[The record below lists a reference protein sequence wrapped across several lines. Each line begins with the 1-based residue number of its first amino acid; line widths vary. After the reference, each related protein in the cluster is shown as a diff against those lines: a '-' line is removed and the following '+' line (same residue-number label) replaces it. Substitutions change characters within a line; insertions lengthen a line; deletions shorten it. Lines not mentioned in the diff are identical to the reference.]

1 MTSDK
6 RGSNFSPMDDKD
18 LDEREEQPPT
28 VELVDEEGRSLVC
41 FVEHSLEIDDTEY
54 LLLLPVDSP
63 IEIFAW
69 MSEDTEEEEE
79 DDEVESLIDLTEDDI
94 DEIFDTAKAVLAEQ
108 DLLLQ
113 RTAHTLSVKGEIP
126 EANEEEIII
135 LDLDEEDDGLGTE
148 QFQRL
153 AYFYHNDQEYEIC
166 TPLDPLLFFA
176 RYDDEG
182 NIQLL
187 SPEEFQS
194 VRSQLEAQLFDS
206 LD

>member
-1 MTSDK
+1 MHDQDLEE
-6 RGSNFSPMDDKD
+6 GS
-18 LDEREEQPPT
+18 EQPPT
-28 VELVDEEGRSLVC
+28 VEVFDAEGRSLVC
-41 FVEHSLEIDDTEY
+41 YVEHSLEIDEREY

-69 MSEDTEEEEE
+69 MS
-79 DDEVESLIDLTEDDI
+79 DDESTADEDEDEEMENLIDLTEADI
-94 DEIFDTAKAVLAEQ
+94 DQIFSTAKAVLAEQ

-113 RTAHTLSVKGEIP
+113 RTAHTLSVKGELP
-126 EANEEEIII
+126 EADEENIIT
-135 LDLDEEDDGLGTE
+135 LDLEEDEDEMGME

-182 NIQLL
+182 QIHLL
-187 SPEEFQS
+187 APEEFKGL
-194 VRSQLEAQLFDS
+194 RSQLEAQLFDS
-206 LD
+206 LE

>member
-1 MTSDK
+1 
-6 RGSNFSPMDDKD
+6 MDDKD